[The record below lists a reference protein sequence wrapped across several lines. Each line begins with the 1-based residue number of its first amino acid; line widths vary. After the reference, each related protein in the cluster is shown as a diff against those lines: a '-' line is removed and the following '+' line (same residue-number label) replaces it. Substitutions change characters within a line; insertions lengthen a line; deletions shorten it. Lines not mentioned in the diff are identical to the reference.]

1 MDSRT
6 PLKRILEDEGRRQ
19 SWLARTT
26 GIDQADI
33 SRMANRGMHPS
44 QDEAQ
49 RIADALG
56 RQVSELWPCN
66 TKEAA

>member
-19 SWLARTT
+19 SWLARIT

-49 RIADALG
+49 RIAAALG
-56 RQVSELWPCN
+56 RQVSELWPDLEC
-66 TKEAA
+66 AA